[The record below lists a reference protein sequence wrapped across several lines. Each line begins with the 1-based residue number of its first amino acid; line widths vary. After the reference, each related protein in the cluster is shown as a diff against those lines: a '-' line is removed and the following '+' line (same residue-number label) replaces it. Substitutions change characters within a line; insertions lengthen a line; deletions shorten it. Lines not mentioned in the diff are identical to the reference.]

1 MKWLKRL
8 MLNEHDVVHLK
19 RTVPEVHLPQ
29 GTRGTIVHV
38 YPGDPPGYEVEF
50 VDEAGKTLGIYTV
63 SVNDLE
69 V

>member
-1 MKWLKRL
+1 M
-8 MLNEHDVVHLK
+8 MNEYDVVRLK
-19 RTVPEVHLPQ
+19 RTVPEVPLPQ

-38 YPGDPPGYEVEF
+38 YPADPTGYEVEF

-69 V
+69 L